1 MDEDSI
7 IRSGGVYTNADG
19 KAAPVRIIRLQRPH
33 VADSSPAA
41 EQFKLAELAFR
52 RFVNRDR
59 MFSVREVDLLLNTTL
74 EEAFRQQ
81 EADFSRRNA
90 HNLRESFAHANSRE
104 KRIIDALC
112 DSIWWSTDGCSDG
125 TNPLLAWHGEILGF

>member
-1 MDEDSI
+1 M
-7 IRSGGVYTNADG
+7 RSGGVYVNANG
-19 KAAPVRIIRLQRPH
+19 ANATARIIRLQRPH

-59 MFSVREVDLLLNTTL
+59 MFSVREVDLLCNTQL
-74 EEAFRQQ
+74 EEAFRKQ
-81 EADFSRRNA
+81 EEEFSTRNNR
-90 HNLRESFAHANSRE
+90 NLRESFANNSTRE
-104 KRIIDALC
+104 RRIIDALC

-125 TNPLLAWHGEILGF
+125 ANPLLAWHGTNIRAL